1 MNEKIYGEKGYVNAR
16 VKYARRQNHQ
26 NKNLFKISNMRVLKM
41 ISPECGDKS
50 FISKNNR
57 KYYKLAD
64 FIEILLDVKIFHPL
78 AINVFEIGLFH

>member
-1 MNEKIYGEKGYVNAR
+1 
-16 VKYARRQNHQ
+16 
-26 NKNLFKISNMRVLKM
+26 M